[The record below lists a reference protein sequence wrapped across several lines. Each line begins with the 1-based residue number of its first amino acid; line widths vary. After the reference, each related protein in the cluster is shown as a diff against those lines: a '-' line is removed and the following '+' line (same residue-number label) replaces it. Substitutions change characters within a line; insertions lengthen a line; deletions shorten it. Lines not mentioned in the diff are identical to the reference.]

1 MKVITG
7 IITYGNDAKT
17 KKLGLICSIYKS
29 CMFPSKVSFDTF
41 IKQLEKL
48 INDLNVKYPGEPI
61 GLSHISEH
69 GIHICSDKEVVTIQL
84 ASIYYLY
91 DLAEGD
97 FQPIED
103 YNIRKTMKEKTFTME
118 DLVSFGNYLLSQER
132 NESIESP
139 EMKGVVGDWDI
150 ANWQSRQ

>member
-17 KKLGLICSIYKS
+17 KELGLICSIYKS
-29 CMFPSKVSFDTF
+29 CIFPSKKSFDFF
-41 IKQLEKL
+41 INKLEKL

-118 DLVSFGNYLLSQER
+118 DLVSFGNYLLSEER
-132 NESIESP
+132 NASIESP